1 MASIEVRV
9 PDLGTFKDVAVIELL
24 VKPGDQIEV
33 DASIA
38 TLETEKATMDV
49 PSTVSGKVVSLHIA
63 RGGTVTGGDLVAI
76 VEGELPTKAE
86 APTVAAA
93 PPAAAAPARVAAPAA
108 AAPTAVTAAPATP
121 ATPVLT
127 AVEPKTEVPT
137 LELCAVGNALE
148 DDFQVV
154 KSKVKALALT
164 VEPNPAGIRTV
175 VARNLPRDIKD
186 TEIRTLF
193 GAHAIAGLRD
203 VYIPRNTDKSS
214 PHFGTLKGFALVKFH
229 TVAESTRAFEALKTL
244 TIRGKNIAL
253 EFAKEDR

>member
-1 MASIEVRV
+1 MFKQVSTKALYAKLQTFLPSIV
-9 PDLGTFKDVAVIELL
+9 TW
-24 VKPGDQIEV
+24 
-33 DASIA
+33 
-38 TLETEKATMDV
+38 DV
-49 PSTVSGKVVSLHIA
+49 PFTPQEEQARVQFVTQGEGFETLQSVVKKQTIRWEDELALMAVAELPI
-63 RGGTVTGGDLVAI
+63 TVTAVTI
-76 VEGELPTKAE
+76 
-86 APTVAAA
+86 
-93 PPAAAAPARVAAPAA
+93 
-108 AAPTAVTAAPATP
+108 AVTAAPTAPTPATPTP

-127 AVEPKTEVPT
+127 PVEPKTEVPT
-137 LELCAVGNALE
+137 LELSALD

-154 KSKVKALALT
+154 KSKVKASA
-164 VEPNPAGIRTV
+164 EPNPAGIRTV

>member
-1 MASIEVRV
+1 MFKQVSTKALYAKLQTFLPSIV
-9 PDLGTFKDVAVIELL
+9 TW
-24 VKPGDQIEV
+24 
-33 DASIA
+33 
-38 TLETEKATMDV
+38 DV
-49 PSTVSGKVVSLHIA
+49 PFTPQEEQARVQFVTQGEGFETLQSVVKKQTIRWEDELA
-63 RGGTVTGGDLVAI
+63 LMAVA
-76 VEGELPTKAE
+76 ELPIT
-86 APTVAAA
+86 
-93 PPAAAAPARVAAPAA
+93 PA
-108 AAPTAVTAAPATP
+108 AVTAAPTAPTAIPAVTTAIPTVTAAIPAVTTPATPTP

-127 AVEPKTEVPT
+127 AVEPKTDVPT

-154 KSKVKALALT
+154 KSKVKAST
-164 VEPNPAGIRTV
+164 EPNPAGIRTV

>member
-1 MASIEVRV
+1 V
-9 PDLGTFKDVAVIELL
+9 TW
-24 VKPGDQIEV
+24 
-33 DASIA
+33 
-38 TLETEKATMDV
+38 DV
-49 PSTVSGKVVSLHIA
+49 PFTPQEEQARVQFVTQGEGFETLQSVVKKQTIRWEDELA
-63 RGGTVTGGDLVAI
+63 LMAVA
-76 VEGELPTKAE
+76 ELPIT
-86 APTVAAA
+86 PVTV
-93 PPAAAAPARVAAPAA
+93 P
-108 AAPTAVTAAPATP
+108 AAPTAVTAVTAAIPAVTTP

-137 LELCAVGNALE
+137 LELCAVGTALE

-214 PHFGTLKGFALVKFH
+214 PPFGTLKGFALVKFH

>member
-1 MASIEVRV
+1 MFKQVSTKALYAKLQTFLPSIV
-9 PDLGTFKDVAVIELL
+9 TW
-24 VKPGDQIEV
+24 
-33 DASIA
+33 
-38 TLETEKATMDV
+38 DV
-49 PSTVSGKVVSLHIA
+49 PFTPQEEQARVQFVTQGEGFETLQSVVKKQTIRWEDELALMAVAELPIMPA
-63 RGGTVTGGDLVAI
+63 TVT
-76 VEGELPTKAE
+76 T
-86 APTVAAA
+86 
-93 PPAAAAPARVAAPAA
+93 
-108 AAPTAVTAAPATP
+108 APTAVTAAPATPTP

-137 LELCAVGNALE
+137 LELCAVGNALGTALE

-244 TIRGKNIAL
+244 TIRGKNITL

>member
-1 MASIEVRV
+1 MFKQVSTKALYAKLQTFLPSIV
-9 PDLGTFKDVAVIELL
+9 TW
-24 VKPGDQIEV
+24 
-33 DASIA
+33 
-38 TLETEKATMDV
+38 DV
-49 PSTVSGKVVSLHIA
+49 PFTPQEELARVQFVTQGEGFETLQSVVKKQTIRWEDELALMAVAELPITPV
-63 RGGTVTGGDLVAI
+63 TVT
-76 VEGELPTKAE
+76 
-86 APTVAAA
+86 AAV
-93 PPAAAAPARVAAPAA
+93 P
-108 AAPTAVTAAPATP
+108 AVTAAPTAPTP

-137 LELCAVGNALE
+137 LELCAVSNALE

-154 KSKVKALALT
+154 KSKVKASA
-164 VEPNPAGIRTV
+164 EPNPAGIRTV

>member
-1 MASIEVRV
+1 MFKQVSTKALYAKLQTFLPSIV
-9 PDLGTFKDVAVIELL
+9 TW
-24 VKPGDQIEV
+24 
-33 DASIA
+33 
-38 TLETEKATMDV
+38 DV
-49 PSTVSGKVVSLHIA
+49 PFTPQEEQARVQFVTQGEGFETLQSVVKKQTIRWEDELA
-63 RGGTVTGGDLVAI
+63 LMAVA
-76 VEGELPTKAE
+76 ELPIT
-86 APTVAAA
+86 PVTV
-93 PPAAAAPARVAAPAA
+93 PAVPAVP
-108 AAPTAVTAAPATP
+108 AVTAVPAAVTATVTAAIPAVTASP

>member
-1 MASIEVRV
+1 MFKQVSTKALYAKLQTFLPSIV
-9 PDLGTFKDVAVIELL
+9 TW
-24 VKPGDQIEV
+24 
-33 DASIA
+33 
-38 TLETEKATMDV
+38 DV
-49 PSTVSGKVVSLHIA
+49 PFTPQEEQARVQFVTQGEGFETLQSVVKKQTIRWEDELA
-63 RGGTVTGGDLVAI
+63 LMAVA
-76 VEGELPTKAE
+76 ELPITPAAVTA
-86 APTVAAA
+86 APTAVTA
-93 PPAAAAPARVAAPAA
+93 VT

-121 ATPVLT
+121 VLT
-127 AVEPKTEVPT
+127 AVEPKTDVPT
-137 LELCAVGNALE
+137 LELCAVGTALD

>member
-1 MASIEVRV
+1 MFKQVSTKALYAKLQTFLPSIV
-9 PDLGTFKDVAVIELL
+9 TW
-24 VKPGDQIEV
+24 
-33 DASIA
+33 
-38 TLETEKATMDV
+38 DV
-49 PSTVSGKVVSLHIA
+49 PFTPQEEQARVQFVTQGEGFETLQSVVKKQTIRWEDELA
-63 RGGTVTGGDLVAI
+63 LMAVA
-76 VEGELPTKAE
+76 ELPIT
-86 APTVAAA
+86 
-93 PPAAAAPARVAAPAA
+93 PA
-108 AAPTAVTAAPATP
+108 AVTAAVTAAIPAVT

-164 VEPNPAGIRTV
+164 VEPNPTGIRTV

>member
-1 MASIEVRV
+1 LKGIDAREVPSKFKQVSTKALYAKLQTFLPSIV
-9 PDLGTFKDVAVIELL
+9 TW
-24 VKPGDQIEV
+24 
-33 DASIA
+33 
-38 TLETEKATMDV
+38 DV
-49 PSTVSGKVVSLHIA
+49 PFTPQEEQARVQFVTQGEGFETLQSVVKKQTIRWEDELA
-63 RGGTVTGGDLVAI
+63 LMAVA
-76 VEGELPTKAE
+76 ELPIT
-86 APTVAAA
+86 
-93 PPAAAAPARVAAPAA
+93 PA
-108 AAPTAVTAAPATP
+108 AVTAAIPAVTTP
-121 ATPVLT
+121 ATPILT
-127 AVEPKTEVPT
+127 AVEPKTDVPT
-137 LELCAVGNALE
+137 LELCAVGTALE

-154 KSKVKALALT
+154 KSKVKAST
-164 VEPNPAGIRTV
+164 EPNPAGIRTV

-186 TEIRTLF
+186 IEIRTLF

>member
-1 MASIEVRV
+1 MFKQVSTKALYAKLQTFLPSIV
-9 PDLGTFKDVAVIELL
+9 TW
-24 VKPGDQIEV
+24 
-33 DASIA
+33 
-38 TLETEKATMDV
+38 DV
-49 PSTVSGKVVSLHIA
+49 PFTPQEEQARVQFVTQGEGFETLQSVVKKQTIRWEDELA
-63 RGGTVTGGDLVAI
+63 LMAVA
-76 VEGELPTKAE
+76 ELPIT
-86 APTVAAA
+86 
-93 PPAAAAPARVAAPAA
+93 PAAVTA
-108 AAPTAVTAAPATP
+108 AVTAAPAAPTP

-137 LELCAVGNALE
+137 LELSALD

-154 KSKVKALALT
+154 KSKVKASA
-164 VEPNPAGIRTV
+164 EPNPTGIRTV

>member
-1 MASIEVRV
+1 MFKQVSTKALYAKLQTFLPSIV
-9 PDLGTFKDVAVIELL
+9 TW
-24 VKPGDQIEV
+24 
-33 DASIA
+33 
-38 TLETEKATMDV
+38 DV
-49 PSTVSGKVVSLHIA
+49 PFTPQEEQARVQFVTQGEGFETLQSVVKKQTIRWEDELA
-63 RGGTVTGGDLVAI
+63 LMAVA
-76 VEGELPTKAE
+76 ELPIT
-86 APTVAAA
+86 
-93 PPAAAAPARVAAPAA
+93 PAAVP
-108 AAPTAVTAAPATP
+108 AAPTAVPAAIPAVTAAPATP

-137 LELCAVGNALE
+137 LELCALE

-164 VEPNPAGIRTV
+164 VEPNPTGIRTV

>member
-1 MASIEVRV
+1 MFKQVSTKALYAKLQTFLPSIV
-9 PDLGTFKDVAVIELL
+9 TW
-24 VKPGDQIEV
+24 
-33 DASIA
+33 
-38 TLETEKATMDV
+38 DV
-49 PSTVSGKVVSLHIA
+49 PFTPQEEQARVQFVTQGEGFETLQSVVKKQTIRWEDELA
-63 RGGTVTGGDLVAI
+63 LMAVA
-76 VEGELPTKAE
+76 ELPI
-86 APTVAAA
+86 TV
-93 PPAAAAPARVAAPAA
+93 
-108 AAPTAVTAAPATP
+108 TAVTAAVPAAVTAPTP
-121 ATPVLT
+121 ATPTPATSVLT

-137 LELCAVGNALE
+137 LELSAL

-154 KSKVKALALT
+154 KSKVKASA
-164 VEPNPAGIRTV
+164 EPNPAGIRTV

>member
-1 MASIEVRV
+1 MFKQVSTKALYAKLQTFLPSIV
-9 PDLGTFKDVAVIELL
+9 TW
-24 VKPGDQIEV
+24 
-33 DASIA
+33 
-38 TLETEKATMDV
+38 DV
-49 PSTVSGKVVSLHIA
+49 PFTPQEEQARVQFVTQGEGFETLQSVVKKQTIRWEDELA
-63 RGGTVTGGDLVAI
+63 LMAVA
-76 VEGELPTKAE
+76 ELPIT
-86 APTVAAA
+86 
-93 PPAAAAPARVAAPAA
+93 PAAVT
-108 AAPTAVTAAPATP
+108 AAPTAVTAIPTVTAAPA
-121 ATPVLT
+121 APVLT

>member
-1 MASIEVRV
+1 VTFSWSRLAFRKIEEGIDAREVPTMFKQVSTKALYAKLQTFLPSIV
-9 PDLGTFKDVAVIELL
+9 TW
-24 VKPGDQIEV
+24 
-33 DASIA
+33 
-38 TLETEKATMDV
+38 DV
-49 PSTVSGKVVSLHIA
+49 PFTPQEEQARVQFVTQGEGFETLQSVVKKQTIRWEDELA
-63 RGGTVTGGDLVAI
+63 LMAVA
-76 VEGELPTKAE
+76 ELPIT
-86 APTVAAA
+86 PVT
-93 PPAAAAPARVAAPAA
+93 
-108 AAPTAVTAAPATP
+108 VTAAVPAPATPTP

-137 LELCAVGNALE
+137 LELCAL

-154 KSKVKALALT
+154 KSKVKASA
-164 VEPNPAGIRTV
+164 EPNPAGIRTV